1 MEPDRPDVPPAGA
14 TTQADLRA
22 LVRLRD
28 RVEAAVHEIE
38 RLRAENMALMARVAA
53 LHEETASGGDGTTL
67 PLFAETEDADALKA
81 RIQGFIDTLDHLLTP
96 SEPDAAASADA

>member
-1 MEPDRPDVPPAGA
+1 MEPDRPNAPPAGS

-28 RVEAAVHEIE
+28 RVEAAVREIE

-53 LHEETASGGDGTTL
+53 LQEETASGGEGTTL
-67 PLFAETEDADALKA
+67 PLFAEVEDADALKA
-81 RIQGFIDTLDHLLTP
+81 RIQGFIDTLDQLLAPT
-96 SEPDAAASADA
+96 EPDA